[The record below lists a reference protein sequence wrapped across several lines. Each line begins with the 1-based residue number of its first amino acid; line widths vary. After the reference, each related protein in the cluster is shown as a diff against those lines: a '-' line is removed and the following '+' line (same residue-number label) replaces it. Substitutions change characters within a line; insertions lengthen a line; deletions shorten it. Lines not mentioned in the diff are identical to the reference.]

1 MFWLNCLHGTVVPS
15 PATRPPSSPPWH
27 GRNAIM
33 ASFPSLFEFKLSW
46 THNDLDASTYNLTSQ
61 IDKTLHGF
69 LTLSAVFPHVDGNSP
84 PTLDGLPPIF
94 QLRNASSSSAAYI
107 QKTRRTTPTK
117 EDGAWRTS
125 TLPGAN
131 VGDIPTGGI
140 LDMDQ
145 SGLLEVARRCL
156 PDKLTTRKMA
166 ASNGGG
172 PRRRPNSQ
180 PTWHTR
186 QGLQYVVY

>member
-1 MFWLNCLHGTVVPS
+1 MT
-15 PATRPPSSPPWH
+15 
-27 GRNAIM
+27 
-33 ASFPSLFEFKLSW
+33 SFPFLFEFKLSW
-46 THNDLDASTYNLTSQ
+46 THSDLDASTYDLTSQ
-61 IDKTLHGF
+61 IDKTLHGRF

-107 QKTRRTTPTK
+107 QETRRTTPTK

-131 VGDIPTGGI
+131 VGDITTGGI

-145 SGLLEVARRCL
+145 SGLLEVARRWR
-156 PDKLTTRKMA
+156 PDKLTARTPIR
-166 ASNGGG
+166 ST
-172 PRRRPNSQ
+172 NSQ
-180 PTWHTR
+180 PTWNTR
-186 QGLQYVVY
+186 HGLQYVVY